1 MRMLSVLAKGVEV
14 LRTPGA
20 LRALLTWPKFSLA
33 SFNIVRR
40 LQQAGVAPMT
50 VIDVGANVG
59 QFSVAASKLFAGARL
74 FPIEPDP
81 RVAVKL
87 RGNLDAAAAG
97 NLLVTAVGDRCG
109 EATFNVNRDSQVSSL
124 LPLGKDR
131 VASFPGSTVLETIT
145 VPLATLDSLFSSR
158 SLEEPVLLKIDVQGF
173 EDRVIAGAQ
182 QLLQRVEWVLM
193 EVAFSSLYDGERDF
207 ESINA
212 LMQSANFH
220 FVRPM
225 NIHISPTT
233 GEIIEMD
240 VLFRRGGSHDVA

>member
-1 MRMLSVLAKGVEV
+1 MLSVLTKGVEV
-14 LRTPGA
+14 LQTPGA

-33 SFNIVRR
+33 SYKIVRR

-50 VIDVGANVG
+50 IIDVGANVG
-59 QFSVAASKLFAGARL
+59 QFSVAASKMFVGARL

-87 RGNLDAAAAG
+87 RGNLDAVAAD

-124 LPLGKDR
+124 LPLGRDR
-131 VASFPGSTVLETIT
+131 VASFPDSTVLETIT
-145 VPLATLDSLFSSR
+145 VPLTTLDSLFAGR
-158 SLEEPVLLKIDVQGF
+158 RLEEPVLLKIDVQGF

-182 QLLQRVEWVLM
+182 QLLQQVEWVLM

-207 ESINA
+207 ESIAA
-212 LMQSANFH
+212 LMQAANFR
-220 FVRPM
+220 FVRPI
-225 NIHISPTT
+225 NIHTSPTT

-240 VLFRRGGSHDVA
+240 ILFRRCESLDSA